1 METNPSNFHFM
12 LLKSFASNEDLPDNI
27 LINNIRI
34 ERESQVKLFG
44 VIIDDKLN
52 FNKHIDVLCKNAN

>member
-1 METNPSNFHFM
+1 M